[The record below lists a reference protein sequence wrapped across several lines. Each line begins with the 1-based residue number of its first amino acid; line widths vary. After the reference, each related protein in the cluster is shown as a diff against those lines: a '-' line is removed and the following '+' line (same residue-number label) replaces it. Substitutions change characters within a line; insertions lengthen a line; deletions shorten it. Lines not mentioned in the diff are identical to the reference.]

1 MNLENHP
8 CFNDKVRHLY
18 GRVHLPVAPR
28 CNVQCNFCNRK
39 FDCVN
44 ESRPG
49 VTSGILSPEQ
59 AMNYLDQVLAIKKNI
74 SVVGI
79 AGPGDAF
86 ANPEESLETLRLVR
100 EKYPDMILCVAT
112 NGLNLEP
119 YAEQLAQ
126 VKVSHVSVTVNA
138 VVPAIVEKIY
148 SWVRDGKRVLRAGE
162 GAEILLEKQ
171 FNGIRAL
178 KKNGVAVKINSII
191 LPGINDHHMED
202 IAAKMAELKVDILNC
217 IPYYPNEGANFKDM
231 NEPSP
236 EMVAKVRKAAGKH
249 IRQMHHCTRC
259 RADAVG
265 ILGERPEARIMEA
278 LKSCS
283 SRKAKT
289 NQVSDRPY
297 VAVASLEGVLIN
309 QHLGEAYRLQIYGRN
324 VNGKI
329 RMVDDRL
336 TPEPGSGD
344 NRWIKLAEVLK
355 DCRALMVSG
364 IGPTPQKILSDS
376 KIEVLELEGLIIDAV
391 ERYFYG
397 ESINHLVKREMT
409 KCKAACSGTGAGCG

>member
-39 FDCVN
+39 YDCVN

-59 AMNYLDQVLAIKKNI
+59 AMIYLNQVLAIKKNI

-86 ANPEESLETLRLVR
+86 ANPEDSLETLRLVR

-119 YAEQLAQ
+119 YTEQLAK

-138 VVPAIVEKIY
+138 VDPAIAEKIY
-148 SWVRDGKRVLRAGE
+148 SWVRDGKRVLRAE
-162 GAEILLEKQ
+162 QGAEILLEKQ
-171 FNGIRAL
+171 LSGIRAL
-178 KKNGVAVKINSII
+178 KKSGVAVKINSII

-217 IPYYPNEGANFKDM
+217 IPYYPNEGAYFKDM
-231 NEPSP
+231 KEPSP
-236 EMVAKVRKAAGKH
+236 EMVASVRKAAGKH
-249 IRQMHHCTRC
+249 IKQMHHCTRC

-265 ILGERPEARIMEA
+265 LLGESPETRIMEA
-278 LKSCS
+278 LKNCS
-283 SRKAKT
+283 SQKT
-289 NQVSDRPY
+289 KTAENPDRPH
-297 VAVASLEGVLIN
+297 VAVATLEGVLIN
-309 QHLGEAYRLQIYGRN
+309 QHLGESNRLQIYGQADK
-324 VNGKI
+324 GEI
-329 RMVDDRL
+329 RMVEDRL
-336 TPEPGSGD
+336 TPEPGEGD
-344 NRWIKLAEVLK
+344 NRWIKLAETLK
-355 DCRALMVSG
+355 DCCALMVSG
-364 IGPTPQKILSDS
+364 IGSNPRKILCENG
-376 KIEVLELEGLIIDAV
+376 IQVLEVEGLIKDVV
-391 ERYFYG
+391 ERFYFG
-397 ESINHLVKREMT
+397 ENMNHLIKREMT
-409 KCKAACSGTGAGCG
+409 RCKAACSGTGAGCG

>member
-8 CFNDKVRHLY
+8 CFNDKIRHLY

-59 AMNYLDQVLAIKKNI
+59 AMDYLEHILPIKKNI

-100 EKYPDMILCVAT
+100 NKYPDMILCVAT

-119 YAEQLAQ
+119 YAEQLAEL
-126 VKVSHVSVTVNA
+126 KVSHVSVTVNA
-138 VVPAIVEKIY
+138 VDPEIVEKIY
-148 SWVRDGKRVLRAGE
+148 SWVRVGKRVIRAGQ

-171 FNGIRAL
+171 IRGIRAL

-202 IAAKMAELKVDILNC
+202 IASKMAELKVDILNC
-217 IPYYPNEGANFKDM
+217 IPFYPNDGANFKDM
-231 NEPSP
+231 KEPP
-236 EMVAKVRKAAGKH
+236 AKMVAKVRKSVGKH
-249 IRQMHHCTRC
+249 IKQMHHCTRC

-265 ILGERPEARIMEA
+265 LLGESPEVRIMEA
-278 LKSCS
+278 LKNCS
-283 SRKAKT
+283 SRKTKKDE
-289 NQVSDRPY
+289 NFDRPY
-297 VAVASLEGVLIN
+297 VAVATLEGVLIN
-309 QHLGEAYRLQIYGRN
+309 QHLGESYRLQIYGRN

-329 RMVDDRL
+329 RMVDNRL
-336 TPEPGSGD
+336 TPEPGAGD
-344 NRWIKLAEVLK
+344 NRWIELAETLK

-364 IGPTPQKILSDS
+364 IGPNPGKILSGS
-376 KIEVLELEGLIIDAV
+376 GIQVLEIEGLIQDAV
-391 ERYFYG
+391 ERFFRG
-397 ESINHLVKREMT
+397 ENMGHLVKREMT
-409 KCKAACSGTGAGCG
+409 RCKEACSGTGAGCG

>member
-8 CFNDKVRHLY
+8 CFNDKIRHLY

-59 AMNYLDQVLAIKKNI
+59 ALDYLGQVLEIRKNI

-86 ANPEESLETLRLVR
+86 ANSEDSLETLRSVR

-119 YAEQLAQ
+119 YAEQLSKL
-126 VKVSHVSVTVNA
+126 KVSHVSVTVNA
-138 VVPAIVEKIY
+138 VDPEIVGKIY
-148 SWVRDGKRVLRAGE
+148 SWVRDGKRVLRAGQ
-162 GAEILLEKQ
+162 GAKILLEKQ
-171 FNGIRAL
+171 IRGIRAL

-191 LPGINDHHMED
+191 LPGINDHHMKN

-217 IPYYPNEGANFKDM
+217 IPYYPNDGANFKDM
-231 NEPSP
+231 KEPP
-236 EMVAKVRKAAGKH
+236 AEMVAKVRKAAGKH

-265 ILGERPEARIMEA
+265 LLGESPEVQIMEA
-278 LKSCS
+278 LKSSS
-283 SRKAKT
+283 SRKTKKDE
-289 NQVSDRPY
+289 NSDRPY
-297 VAVASLEGVLIN
+297 VAVATLEGVLIN

-336 TPEPGSGD
+336 TPEPGGGD
-344 NRWIKLAEVLK
+344 NRWIALAETLK

-364 IGPTPQKILSDS
+364 IGPNPGKILAGSG
-376 KIEVLELEGLIIDAV
+376 IEVLEIEGLIKDAV
-391 ERYFYG
+391 ERFFTG
-397 ESINHLVKREMT
+397 ENMGHLIKREMT
-409 KCKAACSGTGAGCG
+409 RCKEACSGTGAGCG

>member
-39 FDCVN
+39 YDCVN

-59 AMNYLDQVLAIKKNI
+59 AMIYLDQVLAIKKNI

-86 ANPEESLETLRLVR
+86 ANPEESLETLRQVR

-119 YAEQLAQ
+119 YAGQLSKL
-126 VKVSHVSVTVNA
+126 KVSHVSVTVNA
-138 VVPAIVEKIY
+138 VDPVIIEKVY
-148 SWVRDGKRVLRAGE
+148 SWVRDGKRVLRAGQ
-162 GAEILLEKQ
+162 GAKILLENQLK
-171 FNGIRAL
+171 GISAL

-202 IAAKMAELKVDILNC
+202 IAEKMAELKVDILNC
-217 IPYYPNEGANFKDM
+217 IPYYPNDGANFKDM
-231 NEPSP
+231 KEPSP
-236 EMVAKVRKAAGKH
+236 ETVAKVRKAAEKH
-249 IRQMHHCTRC
+249 IKQMHHCTRC

-265 ILGERPEARIMEA
+265 LLGESPEARIIEA
-278 LKSCS
+278 LKTCASQ
-283 SRKAKT
+283 KITAAK
-289 NQVSDRPY
+289 NSDRPH
-297 VAVASLEGVLIN
+297 VAVATLEGVLIN
-309 QHLGEAYRLQIYGRN
+309 QHLGESYRLQIYGPPEK
-324 VNGKI
+324 GQI
-329 RMVDDRL
+329 HMVDDRI
-336 TPEPGSGD
+336 TPEPGGGD
-344 NRWIKLAEVLK
+344 NRWIKLAEILQ
-355 DCRALMVSG
+355 DCRAIMVSG
-364 IGPTPQKILSDS
+364 IGRNPRKILSDS
-376 KIEVLELEGLIIDAV
+376 GIEVLEIEGLINDAV
-391 ERYFYG
+391 ERFFSG
-397 ESINHLVKREMT
+397 ENMSHLAKREMT

>member
-18 GRVHLPVAPR
+18 GRIHLPVAPK

-39 FDCVN
+39 YDCVN

-59 AMNYLDQVLAIKKNI
+59 ALEYLDQVLVFKKNI

-86 ANPEESLETLRLVR
+86 ANPEESLQTLWLVR
-100 EKYPDMILCVAT
+100 KKYPDMILCVAT

-119 YAEQLAQ
+119 YAGQLSEL
-126 VKVSHVSVTVNA
+126 KVSHVSVTVNA
-138 VVPAIVEKIY
+138 VDPAITEKIY
-148 SWVRDGKRVLRAGE
+148 SWVRNGKHVLRAE
-162 GAEILLEKQ
+162 QGAKILLENQLK
-171 FNGIRAL
+171 GIRAL

-191 LPGINDHHMED
+191 LPGINDHHMEE
-202 IAAKMAELKVDILNC
+202 IAAKMAELNVDILNC

-231 NEPSP
+231 KEPSA
-236 EMVAKVRKAAGKH
+236 EMVSRVRKEAGKY
-249 IRQMHHCTRC
+249 IKQMHHCTRC

-265 ILGERPEARIMEA
+265 LLGDSPEARIMEA
-278 LKSCS
+278 LKNCVLKKP
-283 SRKAKT
+283 RT
-289 NQVSDRPY
+289 VENPERPH

-309 QHLGEAYRLQIYGRN
+309 QHLGEACRLQIYGRSDD
-324 VNGKI
+324 GEI
-329 RMVDDRL
+329 RMIDNRL
-336 TPEPGSGD
+336 TPEPGGAD
-344 NRWIKLAEVLK
+344 NRWFSLAETLK

-364 IGPTPQKILSDS
+364 IGPNPRKILSDS
-376 KIEVLELEGLIIDAV
+376 GIEVFEIEGIIKDAV
-391 ERYFYG
+391 ERFFSG
-397 ESINHLVKREMT
+397 ESIHYLIKREMT

>member
-39 FDCVN
+39 YDCVN

-59 AMNYLDQVLAIKKNI
+59 ALDYLDKVLAIKKNI

-86 ANPEESLETLRLVR
+86 ANPEDSLETLWLVR

-119 YAEQLAQ
+119 YAEQLAK

-138 VVPAIVEKIY
+138 VDPEITEKIY
-148 SWVRDGKRVLRAGE
+148 SWVRDGKRVLRAE
-162 GAEILLEKQ
+162 QGAKILLEKQ
-171 FNGIRAL
+171 LKGIRAL

-191 LPGINDHHMED
+191 LPGINDLHMEN

-217 IPYYPNEGANFKDM
+217 IPYYPNEGANFKDLK
-231 NEPSP
+231 EPSP
-236 EMVAKVRKAAGKH
+236 EMVARVRKAAGKH
-249 IRQMHHCTRC
+249 IKQMHHCTRC

-265 ILGERPEARIMEA
+265 LLGESPEARIMEA
-278 LKSCS
+278 LKNCA
-283 SRKAKT
+283 SRKTKKDE
-289 NQVSDRPY
+289 NSDRPH
-297 VAVASLEGVLIN
+297 VAVATLEGVLIN

-336 TPEPGSGD
+336 TPEPGGGD
-344 NRWIKLAEVLK
+344 NRWIALAETLK

-364 IGPTPQKILSDS
+364 IGPNPGKILAGSG
-376 KIEVLELEGLIIDAV
+376 IEVLEIEGLIKDAV
-391 ERYFYG
+391 ERFFSG
-397 ESINHLVKREMT
+397 ENMGHLIKREMT